1 MTVETKIVITGD
13 DAPLRRALGS
23 ARDGLNRFG
32 NEALEPF
39 GKIRDALGNLGNIM
53 AGIGAIKLTALAD
66 QAALIQAR
74 LKDVSGSFEAAA
86 KAQQQLF
93 AASQRLQVSYSDLAG
108 SFAKMLPAVQQ
119 MGGGANEAVRLAEVL
134 ATTARL
140 SGASSQEAASS
151 AQQFAQALQS
161 GVLQG
166 DELKSILEN
175 NGTLARVLAQG
186 LGVTVGELRKLGAEG
201 KLTSDKVAEA
211 LLGQYDQIQARSAE
225 LPATVGGAWTQV
237 TNSFQQFV
245 AAANEGTGVFS
256 GVSAVLSGLSRFIDA
271 VRVVLGDTGKEADKL
286 NRNNSIKAWGE
297 SVGAIFAYIVD
308 LGRAVWE
315 AIMATGRGIGALAAA
330 AVQAAK
336 GEFTSA
342 ANIMRAA
349 ADDAS
354 ESWERIKSLGTGGRG
369 SALEAYALNRGQ
381 DAAATTSSA
390 SLKSNAPKGKD
401 KDKKGGDDKSFMGAM
416 ESALETQKAY
426 MAEQGLLLNQS
437 KQFEL
442 KYWQDILDA
451 SGRAEREKLEGF
463 RLSEADKISILKKAA
478 DLRIAIAKAEAKE
491 QLDMADEG
499 LDAWKKVEMLRVDAQ
514 EIATKA
520 LLDQDKISK
529 VQALDRE
536 IEYEEQRLQITLEY
550 LRRRQELLPEDDAAG
565 RNKVS
570 NQMTAEGQQSRNKRS
585 GLQGKR
591 DKAAG
596 EGPIDFDG
604 MFEKMGNSATSGF
617 GKILAGA
624 QNFRAQMFSIYNSIR
639 DQFIRSVVL
648 EPLQA
653 QLAAWG
659 KMLLAKLGFMAQEE
673 TAETLASGKVIS
685 AKIAETTVVTSG
697 NAIQAGTGAAASQ
710 APIPVIG
717 PYLALGAMAAI
728 FAAVSAM
735 SGRMKSARNGYDI
748 PSGVNPVTQLHE
760 EEMVLPKEQANAI
773 RDMASGGGG
782 GGGSVVYNDHS
793 GKLSDSDIRRKAGV
807 IAAELNRL
815 HRNGWRAN

>member
-1 MTVETKIVITGD
+1 MTVETKIVLTGD

-39 GKIRDALGNLGNIM
+39 AKIRDALGNLGNIM

-74 LKDVSGSFEAAA
+74 LKDVSGTFEAAA
-86 KAQQQLF
+86 RAQQQLF

-108 SFAKMLPAVQQ
+108 SFSKMLPAVQQ

-140 SGASSQEAASS
+140 SGASTQEAASS

-175 NGTLARVLAQG
+175 NGTLSRALAGG
-186 LGVTVGELRKLGAEG
+186 LGVTVGELKKLGAEG
-201 KLTSDKVAEA
+201 KLTSDKVAQA

-237 TNSFQQFV
+237 TNSFQQFI
-245 AAANEGTGVFS
+245 ATANEGTGVFS

-297 SVGAIFAYIVD
+297 TVGAIFAYIVD

-315 AIMATGRGIGALAAA
+315 SFRLVGKQIGALAAA
-330 AVQAAK
+330 AVSVAK
-336 GEFTSA
+336 GDFSA
-342 ANIMRAA
+342 ARDIMNQYA
-349 ADDAS
+349 ADFE
-354 ESWERIKSLGTGGRG
+354 ESWSRIKNLTTGGRG
-369 SALEAYALNRGQ
+369 TTLEAFALNSGQ
-381 DAAATTSSA
+381 DAPETTSS
-390 SLKSNAPKGKD
+390 STLKSKGGKD
-401 KDKKGGDDKSFMGAM
+401 KDKKKGEDKSFMGAM
-416 ESALETQKAY
+416 ESALEMQKAY
-426 MAEQGLLLNQS
+426 LTEQGLLLDQS

-463 RLSEADKISILKKAA
+463 RLTEADKVSVLKKAA

-491 QLDMADEG
+491 QLDLAGEG
-499 LDAWKKVEMLRVDAQ
+499 VEAWKKIELLRVDAQ
-514 EIATKA
+514 EVALKA
-520 LLDQDKISK
+520 MLEQDQIGK
-529 VQALDRE
+529 VKALDRE
-536 IEYEEQRLQITLEY
+536 IEFEEQRLQITLEY
-550 LRRRQELLPEDDAAG
+550 LRRRQELLPAG
-565 RNKVS
+565 DVLGRTKLS
-570 NQMTAEGQQSRNKRS
+570 NEMTAESQQSANKKA
-585 GLQGKR
+585 GLKGQR
-591 DKAAG
+591 DKAAADT
-596 EGPIDFDG
+596 PFDMAG
-604 MFEKMGNSATSGF
+604 MFEKMGDSAASGF

-624 QNFRAQMFSIYNSIR
+624 QNLRAQMLSVFNSIR
-639 DQFIRSVVL
+639 DTFIRAVVT

-653 QLAAWG
+653 QLASWS
-659 KMLLAKLGFMAQEE
+659 KMLVAKLGFSAQEKAIDAGG
-673 TAETLASGKVIS
+673 TAATVA
-685 AKIAETTVVTSG
+685 AKGVETTAVTSM
-697 NAIQAGTGAAASQ
+697 NAAQAATGAAASQ
-710 APIPVIG
+710 APIPVVG
-717 PYLALGAMAAI
+717 PYLALAAMGAI

-735 SGRMKSARNGYDI
+735 GSKVKSARNGYDI
-748 PSGVNPVTQLHE
+748 PSGVNPMTQLHE
-760 EEMVLPKEQANAI
+760 EEMVLPKDIANPL
-773 RDMASGGGG
+773 RESLGQGGGAG
-782 GGGSVVYNDHS
+782 GGTVVYNDHS
-793 GKLSDSDIRRKAGV
+793 GRLSDADIRRKAGV
-807 IAAELNRL
+807 IATELNRL
-815 HRNGWRAN
+815 HRNGWRSN